1 MEILEKLSREMLEI
15 KELVSQLL
23 STKEDK
29 PSKEIVEIKK
39 LVSQLLLDKSD
50 KPLTLDEASIYTG
63 RSKSDLYK
71 RTSKGEI
78 PHYKPSGKV
87 IYFDKKE
94 LDQWLLAN
102 RVKPISEI
110 ENTAINYVSL
120 KKGENSNVTK

>member
-1 MEILEKLSREMLEI
+1 MEILEKLSKEMLEI
-15 KELVSQLL
+15 KELVSQL
-23 STKEDK
+23 STKGDK
-29 PSKEIVEIKK
+29 PSKEILEIKS
-39 LVSQLLLDKSD
+39 LISQLLLAKGD
-50 KPLTLDEASIYTG
+50 KPLTLDEASVYTG

-110 ENTAINYVSL
+110 ENQAINQVSL
-120 KKGENSNVTK
+120 RGMR